1 MNLLSKYK
9 SLEKNKKKVI
19 SNVFW
24 AMLGKVVNMGASLFV
39 GILVARYLG
48 PQNYGIMNYVVSYVT
63 IFSVIAAFGL
73 SNIEVRELS
82 KSLEKKETILGT
94 CFVLRFIFTTIAYL
108 LIVISLFVSK
118 IDTFTRTMI
127 LLYGISLYTTSCF
140 EVIRNFFTSI
150 VKNEYVVKSE
160 IVRTLIGAS
169 IKIIFLL
176 IHAPLWAFIIAIAFD
191 TVLVASGYVISYNR
205 VVGKITDWK
214 YDKTLVRYLV
224 NQSFPLLLSGAAVI
238 VYQRIDQVMIGN
250 MIDKQ
255 SVGYFATAGKFLD
268 IILFL
273 PAVLTQTV
281 TPLLVKIR
289 ENGTKEEYEYK
300 SFQFISV
307 VVWTSII
314 LAAFFSV
321 LAYWM
326 IYCTYGIQYLA
337 AVPVLQVMAW
347 KTVGMAIFSSGGQL
361 IIIEKM
367 QKWAVFR
374 NLAGC
379 IVCIVLNLI
388 LIPKYGVVGSAYVTI
403 ITLLVSGFLANY
415 IIPPYRHI
423 FLLECKALVFGW
435 KELKYIKSFV
445 KK

>member
-1 MNLLSKYK
+1 M
-9 SLEKNKKKVI
+9 
-19 SNVFW
+19 NVFW
-24 AMLGKVVNMGASLFV
+24 AMFGKIINMASALFV

-48 PQNYGIMNYVVSYVT
+48 PENYGIMNYVISYVT
-63 IFSVIAAFGL
+63 IFSVIAIFGL
-73 SNIEVRELS
+73 SNIEVRELA
-82 KSLEKKETILGT
+82 KNPEKKESILGT
-94 CFVLRFIFTTIAYL
+94 CFVIRFIFTTIAYL
-108 LIVISLFVSK
+108 LIIVSFFIFK
-118 IDTFTRTMI
+118 TDTFTKTMI

-140 EVIRNFFTSI
+140 EVIRNYFTSI
-150 VKNEYVVKSE
+150 VKNEYIVKSE
-160 IVRTLIGAS
+160 IARTLIGAS
-169 IKIIFLL
+169 IKIILLL
-176 IHAPLWAFIIAIAFD
+176 IHAPLWAFIVAIAFD

-205 VVGKITDWK
+205 VVGRIADWK

-224 NQSFPLLLSGAAVI
+224 NQSFPLLLSGAAII

-273 PAVLTQTV
+273 PTVLTQTV
-281 TPLLVKIR
+281 TPLIVKTR

-307 VVWTSII
+307 VVWISII
-314 LAAFFSV
+314 LATVFSI

-347 KTVGMAIFSSGGQL
+347 KTVGMAISSSGGQL

-379 IVCIVLNLI
+379 LVCIVLNLI

-423 FLLECKALVFGW
+423 FWLECKALVFGW
-435 KELKYIKSFV
+435 KELKYLKSFV